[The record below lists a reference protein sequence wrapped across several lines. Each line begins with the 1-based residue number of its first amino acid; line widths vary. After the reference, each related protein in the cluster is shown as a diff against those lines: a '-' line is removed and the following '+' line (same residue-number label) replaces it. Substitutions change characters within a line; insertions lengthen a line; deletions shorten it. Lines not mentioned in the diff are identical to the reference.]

1 MFLERAEEL
10 STEKMSFWKLQHFMF
25 YCLYG
30 NFFLGGGGWASF
42 FKATLMPL
50 IEVQNVFPIINY
62 DVLDRL
68 EHVWDIF
75 DTVGSRKSNL
85 HCQILPDFSAKLADF
100 GVFKAFIS
108 NFLYYNLYQRKV
120 KVITRP
126 QCALRFFIRLLDFPL
141 VSLQLSIRWLNFMS
155 Y

>member
-1 MFLERAEEL
+1 MF
-10 STEKMSFWKLQHFMF
+10 SKFWNFGQLLLTF
-25 YCLYG
+25 YAIYRP
-30 NFFLGGGGWASF
+30 
-42 FKATLMPL
+42 FKVWKWSKNIKNYLKIALFH
-50 IEVQNVFPIINY
+50 IYEVLNVFPIMDY

-108 NFLYYNLYQRKV
+108 NFLYYNLYQRKL

-141 VSLQLSIRWLNFMS
+141 VSLQLSIRWWNFMS